1 MAGYDLKFLQRVEI
15 TGNLDKLSNP
25 TAGQQSVTGPTM
37 WVYNALAAG
46 ANNSLAQTV
55 AADYFLSAYGYLTTG
70 DLVYAACNDGYQ
82 ILAVTASSSATVTTS
97 KISA

>member
-1 MAGYDLKFLQRVEI
+1 MAYDLKFLQRVEI

-25 TAGQQSVTGPTM
+25 TAGQQTIVSPTV
-37 WVYNALAAG
+37 WVYNALATG

-55 AADYFLSAYGYLTTG
+55 AADYFLGAYGYVTAG
-70 DLVYAACNDGYQ
+70 DMIYVACNDGYQ
-82 ILAVTASSSATVTTS
+82 ILAVTASSSVTVTTS